1 MKWYVYKVNKMYLS
15 KFSKSS
21 DEVELSFNIKDAY
34 ISPCSLSE
42 RENDFLGL
50 KEAVEI
56 TGAKEYAMK
65 EVENDV

>member
-15 KFSKSS
+15 KFRKGS
-21 DEVELSFNIKDAY
+21 DEVELSYMVKDAY

-42 RENDFLGL
+42 REDDFLGL

-56 TGAKEYAMK
+56 TGAKEYVME